1 MNYTE
6 KEKEILRMLKRYK
19 SLDDDMKTAII
30 CKNCDCTPEEI
41 EKVKRMEELRKC

>member
-6 KEKEILRMLKRYK
+6 KEEEILRMLKRYK
-19 SLDDDMKTAII
+19 SLDETAII
-30 CKNCDCTPEEI
+30 CKNCECTPEEI